1 MQERLK
7 KIKGWTCNHTGREVR
22 VGSVSGE
29 TIHRYTIAPNR
40 NKNAVRDEIVELE
53 RLIKGK
59 FTKYNGDDIICRTT
73 NDINNDQSLVNH
85 NCEPVCI

>member
-1 MQERLK
+1 M
-7 KIKGWTCNHTGREVR
+7 KGWTCNHTGREVR

-53 RLIKGK
+53 RLIKG
-59 FTKYNGDDIICRTT
+59 
-73 NDINNDQSLVNH
+73 
-85 NCEPVCI
+85 

>member
-1 MQERLK
+1 M
-7 KIKGWTCNHTGREVR
+7 R
-22 VGSVSGE
+22 VGSVSWE

-59 FTKYNGDDIICRTT
+59 FTMYNGDDIM
-73 NDINNDQSLVNH
+73 
-85 NCEPVCI
+85 